1 VAGYGFVTALV
12 VLTVVTI
19 WFLSSRWAA
28 ERGWVYNRH
37 NPRPRGGGT
46 LGLLEEIYN
55 PSIRHVIEERSSER
69 ARGNQDERATSE
81 SRRSGGRRRG
91 VSAVPRPA
99 CRNVIWSFL
108 AAL

>member
-1 VAGYGFVTALV
+1 VAGYGFVIAVV
-12 VLTVVTI
+12 VLTVAAI

-69 ARGNQDERATSE
+69 ARGSQDD
-81 SRRSGGRRRG
+81 SGDKPNPDEPEDDGE
-91 VSAVPRPA
+91 A
-99 CRNVIWSFL
+99 
-108 AAL
+108 